1 MRKRPC
7 GSVRACVCACVCVR
21 VCNCVCGVC
30 MLASAYVCL
39 DFMSKYILCL
49 RAGYSATV
57 SSLSTRLWMRWCS
70 PRVAQAQD
78 SWPSC
83 TRSFC
88 RYVVV
93 CVSVCVC
100 VRVSICACV
109 YVCVC
114 GGGGGGGG

>member
-1 MRKRPC
+1 VRKRPC

-57 SSLSTRLWMRWCS
+57 MC
-70 PRVAQAQD
+70 
-78 SWPSC
+78 
-83 TRSFC
+83 
-88 RYVVV
+88 VV
-93 CVSVCVC
+93 CTF
-100 VRVSICACV
+100 CACAQV
-109 YVCVC
+109 TVLQ
-114 GGGGGGGG
+114 